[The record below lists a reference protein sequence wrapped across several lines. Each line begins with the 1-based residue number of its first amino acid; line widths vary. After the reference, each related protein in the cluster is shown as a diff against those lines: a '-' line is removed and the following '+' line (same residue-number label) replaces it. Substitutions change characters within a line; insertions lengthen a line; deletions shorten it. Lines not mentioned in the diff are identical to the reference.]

1 MPTIETAVRTTPE
14 IDSAHRKLERALEDR
29 DIARRRYEASIGTSV
44 ELTTYTRLRAASQR
58 VSAADKW
65 LRWAEGDFTFPPPAD
80 DVVMEQLL
88 SPYD

>member
-1 MPTIETAVRTTPE
+1 MPTMETAVRTKPE
-14 IDSAHRKLERALEDR
+14 VERARYKLEGALEDR
-29 DIARRRYEASIGTSV
+29 DAARRRYEASIGTSV

-65 LRWAEGDFTFPPPAD
+65 LRWAEGEFTFPPPAD
-80 DVVMEQLL
+80 DAVMEQLL